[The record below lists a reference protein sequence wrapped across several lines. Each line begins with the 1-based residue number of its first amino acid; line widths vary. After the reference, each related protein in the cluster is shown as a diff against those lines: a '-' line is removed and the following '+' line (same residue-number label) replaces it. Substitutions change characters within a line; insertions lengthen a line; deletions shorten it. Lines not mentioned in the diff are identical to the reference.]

1 LAKSLDGRGLLFDP
15 RELVENCG
23 NKRELAEKVLRAYL
37 RVSPDL
43 IAKIKSGLDSGNADE
58 IRLGSHTLR
67 GSSATIGARPL
78 AEVCRRI
85 EEALPNEARKF
96 LHELL
101 AKFDQT
107 VREVRAFLGETS

>member
-1 LAKSLDGRGLLFDP
+1 MAKSLEGRGLLFDP

-43 IAKIKSGLDSGNADE
+43 IAKVKSGLDSGNADD

-67 GSSATIGARPL
+67 GSSTTIGARPL

-85 EEALPNEARKF
+85 EASPPDEARDF

-107 VREVRAFLGETS
+107 VREVRAFLGEAA